1 VSTRVLIVDDS
12 LTVRMDLFHAFTEA
26 GYEVLLAAGIA
37 EAKDL
42 LSEESVHLVVLDVM
56 LPDGDGIDF
65 LSELKA
71 APATA
76 RVPVVLLSSEDE
88 IQHRISG
95 LERGADEYLG
105 KPYSAQR
112 VLRRARELLGERAP
126 PRLVPT
132 ILVIDD
138 SPTFAHA
145 LGSALEAS
153 GYRVELAITGEL
165 GVSRAVELRPD
176 AVIVDGVLPGMDGAA
191 VVRALRL
198 DPSTEHVPCLFLTA
212 SGGGATEVA
221 ALDAGADA
229 FARKEHGT
237 ELIVERLAVLLRAA
251 EGSRRAM
258 NTVAGGPRRILL
270 LTESQRLTEW
280 LTRLLREDGYDVL
293 RAQSEEEAF
302 ELLSLQAPDCM
313 LLEPRAEPGAAS
325 RICLRLRALPL
336 LSGTPVI
343 VLSARG
349 DDMKQVIDA
358 GADDWLLSES
368 AEPEVVRAR
377 IRALL
382 RRRDIEERERRIHDE
397 LARRARQL
405 ERANEELR
413 LYREIIDRM
422 PIGALVLDWE
432 EPGDPGSIRT
442 VAVNPAFERGAR
454 IRASDVVGA
463 RAADAFPELLKTELP
478 DRYVSALETGQPE
491 RLPELRWGDRV
502 WSVQAVRLVGR
513 KLGVLAEDVTDLLK
527 AREERDRM
535 ERQMHAAQ
543 RLEAIGK
550 LAGGVAHDF
559 NNLLTVVRVYGS
571 ALRDQ
576 LPGEDPAREDV
587 EAILAAT
594 EQATRLTSQLLAF
607 GRRQVQELTV
617 VSLNQ
622 TIRDLERM
630 LRRLIGEH
638 IELVTELAP
647 DLGAVKA
654 DVTQMEQVI
663 MNLVV
668 NARDALPSG
677 GRITIET
684 RELTYELPHGGDG
697 LTPVPAGRYVTVTVS
712 DDGIGIDESTQARM
726 FEPFFTTKERGRGTG
741 LGLATVYGIVKQ
753 SGGTISVSSR
763 VGEGTSVRVCLPR
776 VDERPSLEPRARKVT
791 EERRGTE
798 TILLVE
804 DENLVR
810 VATGRVLERSGYVVL
825 PAASPREALVVAERH
840 SGPIHALVTDVVMPE
855 MSGRDL
861 ARRLLALRPA
871 LRVVYMSGY
880 ADDTMVHSALM
891 DADAVFLQKPFTPD
905 ALQRTLRQ
913 VLDAEKEAKDPDSGS
928 Q

>member
-1 VSTRVLIVDDS
+1 
-12 LTVRMDLFHAFTEA
+12 
-26 GYEVLLAAGIA
+26 
-37 EAKDL
+37 
-42 LSEESVHLVVLDVM
+42 
-56 LPDGDGIDF
+56 
-65 LSELKA
+65 
-71 APATA
+71 
-76 RVPVVLLSSEDE
+76 
-88 IQHRISG
+88 
-95 LERGADEYLG
+95 
-105 KPYSAQR
+105 
-112 VLRRARELLGERAP
+112 
-126 PRLVPT
+126 
-132 ILVIDD
+132 
-138 SPTFAHA
+138 
-145 LGSALEAS
+145 
-153 GYRVELAITGEL
+153 
-165 GVSRAVELRPD
+165 
-176 AVIVDGVLPGMDGAA
+176 
-191 VVRALRL
+191 
-198 DPSTEHVPCLFLTA
+198 
-212 SGGGATEVA
+212 
-221 ALDAGADA
+221 
-229 FARKEHGT
+229 
-237 ELIVERLAVLLRAA
+237 
-251 EGSRRAM
+251 
-258 NTVAGGPRRILL
+258 
-270 LTESQRLTEW
+270 
-280 LTRLLREDGYDVL
+280 
-293 RAQSEEEAF
+293 
-302 ELLSLQAPDCM
+302 
-313 LLEPRAEPGAAS
+313 
-325 RICLRLRALPL
+325 
-336 LSGTPVI
+336 
-343 VLSARG
+343 
-349 DDMKQVIDA
+349 
-358 GADDWLLSES
+358 
-368 AEPEVVRAR
+368 
-377 IRALL
+377 
-382 RRRDIEERERRIHDE
+382 
-397 LARRARQL
+397 
-405 ERANEELR
+405 
-413 LYREIIDRM
+413 
-422 PIGALVLDWE
+422 
-432 EPGDPGSIRT
+432 
-442 VAVNPAFERGAR
+442 R

-576 LPGEDPAREDV
+576 LDEGDSAREDV

-697 LTPVPAGRYVTVTVS
+697 LTDVPPGRYVTMTVS
-712 DDGIGIDESTQARM
+712 DNGTGIDEATQARM

-776 VDERPSLEPRARKVT
+776 VDERPTLEPRTRKIT
-791 EERRGTE
+791 AERGGNE
-798 TILLVE
+798 TVLLVE
-804 DENLVR
+804 DEDLVR
-810 VATGRVLERSGYVVL
+810 VATTRVLERNGYGVL
-825 PAASPREALVVAERH
+825 AAASPSDAVALVERH
-840 SGPIHALVTDVVMPE
+840 SGPIHALITDVVMPQ
-855 MSGRDL
+855 MNGREL
-861 ARRLLALRPA
+861 ARRVLARWPG
-871 LRVVYMSGY
+871 LRVVYVSGY
-880 ADDTMVHSALM
+880 ADDAMVDSALL
-891 DADAVFLQKPFTPD
+891 DAEAVFLQKPFTPE
-905 ALQRTLRQ
+905 ALLRTLRE
-913 VLDAEKEAKDPDSGS
+913 VLAPPGEASGS
-928 Q
+928 APSDQ